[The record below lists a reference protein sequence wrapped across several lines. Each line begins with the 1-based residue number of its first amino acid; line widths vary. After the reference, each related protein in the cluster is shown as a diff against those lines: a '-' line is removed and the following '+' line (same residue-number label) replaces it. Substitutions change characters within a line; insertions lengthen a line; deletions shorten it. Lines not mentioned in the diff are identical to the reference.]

1 MSDYRH
7 RLTDVREGS
16 SRTFSYE
23 DGKTYRGYHLDTDA
37 AKAHVKYKE
46 DQSQYYKKDW
56 RYVGSVPME
65 LLVKYQSQLP
75 PDESVSFWSDF
86 ATDKDVKTKFLT
98 WLKANYPELLPGHS
112 SSNRGR
118 S

>member
-23 DGKTYRGYHLDTDA
+23 DGKTYRGYHFDTDA
-37 AKAHVKYKE
+37 AKAHVKYKQ
-46 DQSQYYKKDW
+46 DQSQYFKKDW
-56 RYVGSVPME
+56 KYAGSIPME
-65 LLVKYQSQLP
+65 TVVKYQQLLP
-75 PDESVSFWSDF
+75 EDERADFWHHF
-86 ATDKDVKTKFLT
+86 ATDKVVKAKFLT
-98 WLKANYPELLPGHS
+98 WFRANYPELLPGHS
-112 SSNRGR
+112 VSRGR

>member
-23 DGKTYRGYHLDTDA
+23 DGKSYRGYHLDADK
-37 AKAHVKYKE
+37 AKAHVKHKQ
-46 DQSQYYKKDW
+46 DQSDYFKRDW
-56 RYVGSVPME
+56 RYVGSIPME
-65 LLVKYQSQLP
+65 LVVKYQHQLP
-75 PDESVSFWSDF
+75 EDERADFWHRF
-86 ATDKDVKTKFLT
+86 ATDKDVKAKFLT

-112 SSNRGR
+112 STRGGL
-118 S
+118 